1 MMGHSERAHS
11 LLSASSA
18 HIWINCPP
26 SARLGEQF
34 PDRPTDAAAE
44 GTLAHELAELRLRNY
59 FQTVDFGKAK
69 YTRAV
74 NKLKKEDK
82 WNEEMLEYTEEYL
95 DYVKALALGFE
106 NRPSVAIEKQVDLSA
121 YVPEGF
127 GTADCVMIGGGT
139 LHVIDFK
146 YGKGVP
152 VSAEGNPQLALYALG
167 AYEAYKILYPV
178 ERVELHIVQP
188 RVKDGISSW
197 GCSIGELLAYGNYVR
212 ERAEL
217 AFKGEGDFG
226 PGESTCRFCRA
237 RTRCR
242 ARSEHNVRLAFSPEY
257 GKLPPLIS
265 NEEVGE
271 LLKQGAGVDKWL
283 SDLKEL
289 ALKECLAGNSIPGWK
304 AVEGRGSREW
314 KDLDTAFAK
323 LESDGIDGA
332 VLWNRVP
339 LTVAQ
344 AEKTIGKKRFG
355 ELSKGI
361 VLVKPGKPA
370 LADETDR
377 RRAITN
383 KITAEDAFK
392 EENRDE

>member
-237 RTRCR
+237 RARCT

>member
-1 MMGHSERAHS
+1 MGHSERAHS

-237 RTRCR
+237 RARCR

-304 AVEGRGSREW
+304 AVEGMGSREW

>member
-1 MMGHSERAHS
+1 MGHAERSHS
-11 LLSASSA
+11 LLSASNA
-18 HIWINCPP
+18 HIWINCTP

-34 PDRPTDAAAE
+34 PDRRTEAAAE

-59 FQTVDFGKAK
+59 FQTTDFGKAK

-74 NKLKKEDK
+74 NKLKKEEA
-82 WNEEMLEYTEEYL
+82 WNNEMLDYTEEYL
-95 DYVKALALGFE
+95 DYVRALAMGFKSQ
-106 NRPSVAIEKQVDLSA
+106 PSVAIEKRVDLSA

-127 GTADCVMIGGGT
+127 GTADCVMIGGGC

-188 RVKDGISSW
+188 RVRDGISSW
-197 GCSIGELLAYGNYVR
+197 TCSIGELLAYGKYVK

-217 AFKGEGDFG
+217 AYKGEGDFR
-226 PGESTCRFCRA
+226 PSEDTCRFCRA
-237 RTRCR
+237 RSQCR
-242 ARSEHNVRLAFSPEY
+242 ARAEHNTRLAFSPEY

-265 NEEVGE
+265 NEEMGD
-271 LLKQGAGVDKWL
+271 LLRRGAGVDKWL

-289 ALKECLAGNSIPGWK
+289 ALKECLAGNPVPGWK

-323 LESDGIDGA
+323 LEADGIDGA
-332 VLWNRVP
+332 ALWNRVP

-344 AEKTIGKKRFG
+344 AEKAIGKKKFG
-355 ELSKGI
+355 ELAEGL
-361 VLVKPGKPA
+361 VLARPGKPT
-370 LADETDR
+370 LVDEKDKR
-377 RRAITN
+377 EAITN

-392 EENRDE
+392 EEKKDE

>member
-1 MMGHSERAHS
+1 MGHAERAHS
-11 LLSASSA
+11 LLSASNA

-34 PDRPTDAAAE
+34 PDQQTEAAAE

-69 YTRAV
+69 YNRAV
-74 NKLKKEDK
+74 NKLKKEAAWAD
-82 WNEEMLEYTEEYL
+82 EMLEYTEEYL
-95 DYVKALALGFE
+95 DYVKALALGFPSQ
-106 NRPSVAIEKQVDLSA
+106 PSVAIEKQVDLSA

-127 GTADCVMIGGGT
+127 GTADCVMIGGGC

-167 AYEAYKILYPV
+167 SYEAYKILYPV

-197 GCSIGELLAYGNYVR
+197 GCSLEELLAYGNYVR

-217 AFKGEGDFG
+217 AFRGEGEFQ
-226 PGESTCRFCRA
+226 PSENTCRFCRA
-237 RTRCR
+237 RARCR
-242 ARSEHNVRLAFSPEY
+242 ARSEHSVRLAFSPAY

-265 NEEVGE
+265 NEEMGE
-271 LLKQGAGVDKWL
+271 LLKQGAGVEKWL
-283 SDLKEL
+283 SDLKDC
-289 ALKECLAGNSIPGWK
+289 ALKECLAGNQVPGWK

-314 KDLDTAFAK
+314 KDLDAAFAK
-323 LESDGIDGA
+323 LESDGIDQA

-344 AEKTIGKKRFG
+344 AEKAIGKKKFG
-355 ELSKGI
+355 ECAEGL
-361 VLVKPGKPA
+361 VLMKPGKPA
-370 LADETDR
+370 LVDEKDKR
-377 RRAITN
+377 QAITN
-383 KITAEDAFK
+383 RVTAKEAFK
-392 EENRDE
+392 EEERNE

>member
-1 MMGHSERAHS
+1 MGHSERAHS

>member
-1 MMGHSERAHS
+1 MGHSERAHS

-237 RTRCR
+237 RARCR

>member
-237 RTRCR
+237 RARCR

>member
-1 MMGHSERAHS
+1 MGHSERAHS
-11 LLSASSA
+11 LLSASNA

-34 PDRPTDAAAE
+34 PDQQTEAAAE

-59 FQTVDFGKAK
+59 FQTVDLGKAK

-74 NKLKKEDK
+74 NKLKKENIWAD
-82 WNEEMLEYTEEYL
+82 EMLDYTEEYL
-95 DYVKALALGFE
+95 DYVKSLALGFKSQ
-106 NRPSVAIEKQVDLSA
+106 PSVAIEKQVDLGA

-178 ERVELHIVQP
+178 KRVELHIVQP
-188 RVKDGISSW
+188 RVKDGISNW
-197 GCSIGELLAYGNYVR
+197 GCSLKELLAYGNYVK

-217 AFKGEGDFG
+217 AFKGEGNFN
-226 PGESTCRFCRA
+226 PSETTCRFCRA
-237 RTRCR
+237 RSRCR
-242 ARSEHNVRLAFSPEY
+242 ARSEHNVRLAFSSEY

-265 NEEVGE
+265 NDEMGA

-283 SDLKEL
+283 SDLKEC
-289 ALKECLAGNSIPGWK
+289 ALRECLAGNSVPGWK
-304 AVEGRGSREW
+304 AVEGRGSRKW
-314 KDLDTAFAK
+314 KDLDAAFAK

-332 VLWNRVP
+332 VLWNQVP

-344 AEKTIGKKRFG
+344 AEKAIGKKKFG
-355 ELSKGI
+355 ELAEGL
-361 VLVKPGKPA
+361 VLTEPGKPA
-370 LADETDR
+370 LVDETDK

-383 KITAEDAFK
+383 KITAEAAFK

>member
-1 MMGHSERAHS
+1 MGHSERAHS

-237 RTRCR
+237 RARCR

-304 AVEGRGSREW
+304 AVEGKGSREW

>member
-237 RTRCR
+237 RARCR

-304 AVEGRGSREW
+304 AVEGMGSREW

-332 VLWNRVP
+332 VLWSRVP

>member
-237 RTRCR
+237 RARCR

-304 AVEGRGSREW
+304 AVEGMGSREW